1 MTIPS
6 RATIATRREN
16 VNQRLLF
23 FYFGFSSLTLA
34 SRTPEIKHNL
44 DVQNGIFGV
53 LVSLSALGALIAF
66 TFVGQ
71 MVHTIGV
78 GPVLSVTSILLFGSI
93 SIIPHVHSIWIYTFV
108 NIVVGLGFNAHFIV
122 LHDQAIKR
130 QLINGK
136 KSIPSLHG
144 SFSLGCLLTA
154 ILSLLITPHVPL
166 TWHVDILMGVLFM
179 GTILS
184 IIRMRTFLIR
194 GTKTDEYRLP
204 FRNTNV
210 WLLLINDRYIAV
222 AYVCAVM
229 VEFSTNDWITL
240 LSHQENGA
248 SSTLSIVPYLI
259 FIVGMVAGRLGF
271 HKLPG
276 SKADHYWIRISSR
289 LGGIGFVTFLLI
301 SKSFSH
307 RNFAAAFIF
316 ETIAFLI
323 AGLGGSFLAGVLT
336 QIATERS
343 NLPAGVV
350 VAQLSFALTV
360 ITLLLRLIISGIIQ
374 LTSITYG
381 LMIPGALMI
390 ALSFFTKLGSQSSG
404 CESSSK
410 AS

>member
-6 RATIATRREN
+6 RATIDTRREN

-93 SIIPHVHSIWIYTFV
+93 SIIPHVHSIWKYTV
-108 NIVVGLGFNAHFIV
+108 LNIILGLSFNAHFIV
-122 LHDQAIKR
+122 LHDQAIRR
-130 QLINGK
+130 QLINRK

-144 SFSLGCLLTA
+144 SFSLGCLLTT
-154 ILSLLITPHVPL
+154 ILSLLITPHVSL
-166 TWHVDILMGVLFM
+166 TWHVDILMGILFI
-179 GTILS
+179 GTIHS

-194 GTKTDEYRLP
+194 GSKADEYGLP
-204 FRNTNV
+204 VSSTHV
-210 WLLLINDRYIAV
+210 WSLLRSDRYIAI

-259 FIVGMVAGRLGF
+259 FIVGMVTGRLGF

-276 SKADHYWIRISSR
+276 SKPDIFWIRISSR
-289 LGGIGFVTFLLI
+289 LGGIGFVAFLLL

-307 RNFAAAFIF
+307 RNFAAAFAF
-316 ETIAFLI
+316 ETLAFLI
-323 AGLGGSFLAGVLT
+323 GGLGGSFLAGVLT

-343 NLPAGVV
+343 NLPAGMV

-360 ITLLLRLIISGIIQ
+360 LTLLLRLMISVIIQ
-374 LTSITYG
+374 LTSITFG

-390 ALSFFTKLGSQSSG
+390 ALSFFTQLGPPASSSD
-404 CESSSK
+404 SSSK
-410 AS
+410 VS